1 MLIFPY
7 NIYILFKLGSYF
19 MKHNVL
25 FWIYLTILILLY
37 ESVFSAE
44 NLKFQFYKNAAV
56 KYDEVAAQFELANAY
71 YTGKGVTKDI
81 DKAIKWYRK
90 VAAKGHAVAQH
101 NLGVIYR
108 AQEDYL
114 KAAKWYRKAAEQG
127 DVRAQNNLADLYM
140 KGLGFP
146 IDKIKAIKWY
156 GKAAEKGYKVAQYN
170 LGVIYYYGDGINK
183 NYSQAFNWYR
193 KAAEQNHAEAQYYLG
208 LAYTN
213 GKGVVQNT
221 SKAIEWYK
229 RSAQQGVLK
238 AQQAWMKYKDSD
250 VVAAAAVVN
259 KPKKLPIVEKTKTF
273 IGKPLLNINIP
284 PLASSISS
292 RQIARSSKISMFY
305 VRQQD
310 RAFVKNIASYL
321 RTKAYKV
328 DAVNNVKI
336 KNSRTERWDIRYY
349 GERKAARQL
358 QQDIQHYM
366 KGDYRKIRL
375 RNFSY
380 LRAKNPRVRK
390 DRIEVWIINPTK

>member
-1 MLIFPY
+1 
-7 NIYILFKLGSYF
+7 
-19 MKHNVL
+19 MKHNAL
-25 FWIYLTILILLY
+25 FWISLTILILLY
-37 ESVFSAE
+37 ESAFSTE
-44 NLKFQFYKNAAV
+44 NLKFKFYKNAAI
-56 KYDEVAAQFELANAY
+56 KHDEVAAQFELANAY
-71 YTGKGVTKDI
+71 YTGKGVTKNI

-90 VAAKGHAVAQH
+90 VAVKGYAVAQH
-101 NLGVIYR
+101 NLGVIYG

-140 KGLGFP
+140 KGLGFS
-146 IDKIKAIKWY
+146 IDKIEAIKWY

-213 GKGVVQNT
+213 GKGVAKNN

-229 RSAQQGVLK
+229 KSAQQGVLK
-238 AQQAWMKYKDSD
+238 AQQAWIQSQDND
-250 VVAAAAVVN
+250 VVAILN
-259 KPKKLPIVEKTKTF
+259 KPKKLPIVKKVAPKINF

-284 PLASSISS
+284 PLPSSHKIAPSS
-292 RQIARSSKISMFY
+292 RISMFY

-321 RTKAYKV
+321 RSKAYKV

-336 KNSRTERWDIRYY
+336 KISRTERWDIRYY